1 MNSYTYFFT
10 LILIFFYIKV
20 SFSNQ
25 PVKFDNAAYQLSV
38 PKILDLE
45 DKKLYLKIRSLQIEG
60 NWSEVDK
67 KVKLLKDKI
76 LLGHIDYDKLMHPN
90 KYKSSYDELSEWLI
104 KYNDFPIVMQRRV
117 YSLMMKRS
125 SDPKKINNEKNN
137 VVESTSEAPSLDQN
151 IEVSKIS
158 RNEAIENEDRVQ
170 FENSTVIGSI
180 SLVGASIDDL
190 TFKKYTNTLNGD
202 DNVVLLNPKKVEDGY
217 YIETGWATA
226 NKNINLP
233 NSKTIWTIEG
243 NNKLTPNSPIKLSWT
258 NDQNIKF
265 IKDISIDD
273 QYLFKVNQTI
283 INNSEK
289 TYNFYPYGQIIRNIA
304 PEIIDFFILHEGLI
318 GVFDDQLVEEDY
330 DDIEEKKFSIN
341 ADKGW
346 LGITDKYWITS
357 LIPQENRK
365 FRTDFDYKNKF
376 RANFIETSATEIGAN
391 ETKSNEIKIIIAAKE
406 VDIIDGY
413 AENLNISKYDLAIDW
428 GWFYFLVKPLFFVID
443 YFFELTGNFG
453 IAIILIT
460 ICIRIV
466 FFPLA
471 NYSFK
476 SMAKMKVLQPEMTR
490 LKELHKEDKMKLQQ
504 EMMALYKKEKVNPV
518 SGCLPI
524 FIQIPF
530 FFAIYKVLFVTL
542 EMRHQPFYGW
552 IKDLS
557 ERDPTSIFN
566 LFGLIPWDPPSFLLI
581 GVWPCLMGLSM
592 YLQQKLNPTPP
603 DPIQA
608 KIFAFFPL
616 FLTVILAPFPSG
628 LVIYWTINNILT
640 MAQQYVIIK
649 RTTVKTAQ

>member
-1 MNSYTYFFT
+1 MDSKNVIAAISLSAAVIIIYGLFFA
-10 LILIFFYIKV
+10 
-20 SFSNQ
+20 
-25 PVKFDNAAYQLSV
+25 P
-38 PKILDLE
+38 P
-45 DKKLYLKIRSLQIEG
+45 
-60 NWSEVDK
+60 
-67 KVKLLKDKI
+67 
-76 LLGHIDYDKLMHPN
+76 P
-90 KYKSSYDELSEWLI
+90 
-104 KYNDFPIVMQRRV
+104 P
-117 YSLMMKRS
+117 
-125 SDPKKINNEKNN
+125 DPKKINNEKNN
-137 VVESTSEAPSLDQN
+137 IVASTSEAPSLDQN
-151 IEVSKIS
+151 VEVSKIS

-202 DNVVLLNPKKVEDGY
+202 DNVILLNPKKVEDGY

-273 QYLFKVNQTI
+273 KYLFKVNQTI

-289 TYNFYPYGQIIRNIA
+289 TYNFYPYGQIIRNLA

-428 GWFYFLVKPLFFVID
+428 GWFYFLVKPLFFLID
-443 YFFELTGNFG
+443 YFFKLTGNFG

>member
-1 MNSYTYFFT
+1 MDSKNVIAAISLSAAVIILYGLFFA
-10 LILIFFYIKV
+10 
-20 SFSNQ
+20 
-25 PVKFDNAAYQLSV
+25 P
-38 PKILDLE
+38 PP
-45 DKKLYLKIRSLQIEG
+45 
-60 NWSEVDK
+60 
-67 KVKLLKDKI
+67 
-76 LLGHIDYDKLMHPN
+76 PN
-90 KYKSSYDELSEWLI
+90 PD
-104 KYNDFPIVMQRRV
+104 Q
-117 YSLMMKRS
+117 
-125 SDPKKINNEKNN
+125 INNEKNKIEQTGN
-137 VVESTSEAPSLDQN
+137 EAPSLDQN
-151 IEVSKIS
+151 VEVSKIS
-158 RNEAIENEDRVQ
+158 RKEAIENEDRIN

-202 DNVVLLNPKKVEDGY
+202 DNVVLLNPKKIENGY
-217 YIETGWATA
+217 YVETGWATT
-226 NKNINLP
+226 NKDINVP
-233 NSKTIWTIEG
+233 NSKSVWKLEG
-243 NNKLTPNSPIKLSWT
+243 NNKLSPNSPVKISWT

-265 IKDISIDD
+265 VKDISIDD
-273 QYLFKVNQTI
+273 QYLFKVKQTI

-304 PEIIDFFILHEGLI
+304 PDVTDFYILHEGLI

-330 DDIEEKKFSIN
+330 DDIEEKKFSVN

-376 RANFIETSATEIGAN
+376 RANFIETSATEVGAN
-391 ETKSNEIKIIIAAKE
+391 ETKSNEIRIIIAAKE

-428 GWFYFLVKPLFFVID
+428 GWFYFIVKPLFFVID
-443 YFFELTGNFG
+443 YFFKLTGNFG

-471 NYSFK
+471 NYSFR

-530 FFAIYKVLFVTL
+530 FFAIYKMLFVTI
-542 EMRHQPFYGW
+542 EMRHQPFFGW

-557 ERDPTSIFN
+557 EKDPTSIFN
-566 LFGLIPWDPPSFLLI
+566 IFGLIPWDPPSFLII
-581 GVWPCLMGLSM
+581 GAWPVAMGITM
-592 YLQQKLNPTPP
+592 WLQQKLNPTPP
-603 DPIQA
+603 DPVQA
-608 KIFAFFPL
+608 KIFMFFPL

-640 MAQQYVIIK
+640 MAQQYVIMK
-649 RTTVKTAQ
+649 RTTVKTQ

>member
-1 MNSYTYFFT
+1 MDSKNVIAAISLSAAVIIIYGLFFA
-10 LILIFFYIKV
+10 
-20 SFSNQ
+20 
-25 PVKFDNAAYQLSV
+25 P
-38 PKILDLE
+38 P
-45 DKKLYLKIRSLQIEG
+45 
-60 NWSEVDK
+60 
-67 KVKLLKDKI
+67 
-76 LLGHIDYDKLMHPN
+76 P
-90 KYKSSYDELSEWLI
+90 
-104 KYNDFPIVMQRRV
+104 P
-117 YSLMMKRS
+117 
-125 SDPKKINNEKNN
+125 DPKKINNEKNN

-151 IEVSKIS
+151 TEVSKIS

-202 DNVVLLNPKKVEDGY
+202 DNVILLNPKKVEDGY